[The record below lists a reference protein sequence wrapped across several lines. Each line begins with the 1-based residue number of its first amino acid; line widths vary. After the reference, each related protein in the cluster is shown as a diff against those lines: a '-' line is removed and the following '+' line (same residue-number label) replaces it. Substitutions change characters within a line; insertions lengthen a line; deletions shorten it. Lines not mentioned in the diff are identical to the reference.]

1 MDFTRAWQT
10 IVDMVNGIIAGLP
23 NFLLAL
29 ILFGIFYT
37 YCKKTTY
44 FTTFNLQKKNCRLVL
59 LLNINKISC

>member
-29 ILFGIFYT
+29 ILFGIFYLIAKKQHISPLLT
-37 YCKKTTY
+37 YRK
-44 FTTFNLQKKNCRLVL
+44 RIVD
-59 LLNINKISC
+59 